1 MTTFVWGTTVG
12 GSGLSGDWNTGTLWA
27 GGIVPDAASAAVL
40 IGAPGS
46 YSITIAA
53 GETEIVN
60 TLTLTGGA
68 ANLTID
74 GTLEFAGPLPT
85 SSIAGAIP
93 LIVGA
98 TGEIAG
104 TGQFSAGGL
113 VNGGTIDANGGPND
127 FLEILN
133 TVTNNNV
140 LEIGRGSGPNL
151 SVDAADIILDG
162 QASGI
167 QLFNS
172 AGTFVALEQ
181 ELGSIAAAGTLALL
195 DGYDYVT
202 GNTLMDAGL
211 ILLGGGTLSTGG
223 LTIAAGGTLSA
234 YGAIEGAVFNSGAII
249 ADGGSLGTTQ
259 FDAAITGAGT
269 LSVAAGSK
277 VVLAG
282 ATLASLADN
291 GVI

>member
-68 ANLTID
+68 ANLTVD
-74 GTLEFAGPLPT
+74 GTLEFAGPLPA
-85 SSIAGAIP
+85 SSIVGTIP

-98 TGEIAG
+98 TGEIDG

-113 VNGGTIDANGGPND
+113 VNGGTIDANGGPDD

-140 LEIGRGSGPNL
+140 L
-151 SVDAADIILDG
+151 
-162 QASGI
+162 
-167 QLFNS
+167 
-172 AGTFVALEQ
+172 
-181 ELGSIAAAGTLALL
+181 
-195 DGYDYVT
+195 
-202 GNTLMDAGL
+202 
-211 ILLGGGTLSTGG
+211 
-223 LTIAAGGTLSA
+223 
-234 YGAIEGAVFNSGAII
+234 
-249 ADGGSLGTTQ
+249 
-259 FDAAITGAGT
+259 
-269 LSVAAGSK
+269 
-277 VVLAG
+277 
-282 ATLASLADN
+282 LADN
-291 GVI
+291 GDLVVSALANLQNGTLTGGTYVARGFMPADAPPIPVN